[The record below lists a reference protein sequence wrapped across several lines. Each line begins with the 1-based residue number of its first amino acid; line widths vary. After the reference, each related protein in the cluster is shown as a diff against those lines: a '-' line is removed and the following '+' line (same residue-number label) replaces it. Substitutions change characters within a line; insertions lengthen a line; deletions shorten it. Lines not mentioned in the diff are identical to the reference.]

1 MKIVQRT
8 KTPKKLTITENIL
21 HRMNIGRRF
30 WDVSM
35 TNVPPGI
42 VKDVFRRYMQDLQPN
57 YSKGWGLFLYGNN
70 GVGKTYTSCA
80 LLKEIT
86 KAGYSTFCILSDEL
100 KLSYIDGSRFD
111 KDNSVTQRVEY
122 VDFLLIEDLGKEYSG
137 KGSGFA
143 ELCFEN
149 LLRKRSRE
157 CRPTIVTTNLTPIA
171 FKERYKQ
178 SAASL
183 AMECMIAV
191 EMKGE
196 DRRRFINANKSKEVT
211 DV

>member
-1 MKIVQRT
+1 MRTLNPKQVQ
-8 KTPKKLTITENIL
+8 LTEAIL
-21 HRMNIGRRF
+21 NRMNIGRRY
-30 WDVSM
+30 WPASM
-35 TNVPPGI
+35 QNVPES
-42 VKDVFRRYMQDLQPN
+42 VLKNTYRAYMKNLASN
-57 YSKGWGLFLYGNN
+57 YADGWGLFVYGNN
-70 GVGKTYTSCA
+70 GVGKTYNSCA

-100 KLSYIDGSRFD
+100 KLAYIDGSRFD
-111 KDNSVTQRVEY
+111 QDNTVTQRVER

-157 CRPTIVTTNLTPIA
+157 CRPTIVTTNLTPA
-171 FKERYKQ
+171 LFKERYKQ

-191 EMKGE
+191 EAKGI
-196 DRRRFINANKSKEVT
+196 DIRREMAIAKKNEV
-211 DV
+211 V

>member
-1 MKIVQRT
+1 MRMTRT
-8 KTPKKLTITENIL
+8 KNPKRLISLDDNFL
-21 HRMNIGRRF
+21 QRMNIGLRY
-30 WDVSM
+30 WQSDMKS
-35 TNVPPGI
+35 VPDCTLKNI
-42 VKDVFRRYMQDLQPN
+42 LRNYMQEIHKN
-57 YSKGWGLFLYGNN
+57 YNQGWGVFIYGGN

-80 LLKEIT
+80 LLKEVAKT
-86 KAGYSTFCILSDEL
+86 GYSTFCILSDEL

-157 CRPTIVTTNLTPIA
+157 CRPTFITTNLTPAA

-183 AMECMIAV
+183 AMECMVCV
-191 EMKGE
+191 EMRGE
-196 DRRRFINANKSKEVT
+196 DRRVQMSSQKSKGLS
-211 DV
+211 